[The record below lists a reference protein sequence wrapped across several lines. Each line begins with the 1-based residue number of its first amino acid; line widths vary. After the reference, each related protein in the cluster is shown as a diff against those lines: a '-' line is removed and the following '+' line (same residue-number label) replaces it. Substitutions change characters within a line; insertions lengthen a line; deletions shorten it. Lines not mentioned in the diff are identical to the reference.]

1 MAAQTSYTSS
11 PVAGIPGMLYDSGIL
26 VDTWSCTYGSATLCS
41 PGDFVCRLAAD
52 ASTVEL
58 PDSAGDVT
66 TAFGGFVI
74 FQPHRIAGTQIQR
87 YESISILRKGR
98 IWLTSIDAITADA
111 PVYIRRDGTN
121 NGKVYAGSTG
131 ASLLPGIKCI
141 IGAGAG
147 AVGLFEVD
155 LTQT

>member
-1 MAAQTSYTSS
+1 MAAQTTYTSS
-11 PVAGIPGMLYDSGIL
+11 PVAGIPGMLYDSGHID
-26 VDTWSCTYGSATLCS
+26 VWSGAWASATLAS
-41 PGDFVCRLAAD
+41 PGDFACRVAAD
-52 ASTVEL
+52 ASTFEL

-66 TAFGGFVI
+66 TAFGGFI
-74 FQPHRIAGTQIQR
+74 IYQPYRIAGTQIQR
-87 YESISILRKGR
+87 YEEIGLLRKGR

-131 ASLLPGIKCI
+131 ASLIPGVKCI
-141 IGAGAG
+141 IGASAG

-155 LTQT
+155 LSQT